1 MPLIINIFNN
11 QTTSHDFS
19 YIYKYTKPWKLIN
32 QKKKNPNQIEAKTE
46 KKKKRGLKDQPGY

>member
-19 YIYKYTKPWKLIN
+19 YIYKYTKPWKPIN